1 MRAHRESRIEALI
14 RRRAGKAIGDH
25 GLIKDKER
33 ILVAFS
39 GGKDSWTLLHI
50 LGIFQK
56 RAPISFE
63 IIPVTVD
70 PGYPGFKAELL
81 KKRLA
86 KKGIS
91 LHIEKTNIYDVIQD
105 KVKKGRDG
113 RIRGGDFCAFCSRLR
128 RGIIYRLAKE
138 KGCTKIAL
146 GHHADDVIETLLLN
160 QFFDGRIETML
171 PKFVSEDG
179 LNTVIRP
186 LYYVWEDETRVYAK
200 EKKVPIIHCQCP
212 VCEDKGM
219 QRKMVKALLSKL
231 ERKHPGIKTSILSA
245 SELFHGAAQ
254 ASGVPP
260 LYKEVG

>member
-1 MRAHRESRIEALI
+1 MRAHQESRIEALI

-25 GLIKDKER
+25 NLIKDKDR
-33 ILVAFS
+33 ILVALS

-63 IIPVTVD
+63 IVPVTVD
-70 PGYPGFKAELL
+70 PGYPGFKADLL
-81 KKRLA
+81 KRRLA
-86 KKGIS
+86 KKGMS
-91 LHIEKTNIYDVIQD
+91 LHIEKTNNYDIIQE
-105 KVKKGRDG
+105 KAKKGRDG

-128 RGIIYRLAKE
+128 RGILYRLARDR
-138 KGCTKIAL
+138 GCTKIAL

-160 QFFDGRIETML
+160 QFFEGRTETML

-186 LYYVWEDETRVYAK
+186 LYYVWEDETMAYAK
-200 EKKVPIIHCQCP
+200 EKKVPIIFCQCP

-219 QRKMVKALLSKL
+219 QRKMVKALLFKL

-245 SELFHGAAQ
+245 SEHFHGTVQ
-254 ASGVPP
+254 APGLSPI
-260 LYKEVG
+260 YKEVG